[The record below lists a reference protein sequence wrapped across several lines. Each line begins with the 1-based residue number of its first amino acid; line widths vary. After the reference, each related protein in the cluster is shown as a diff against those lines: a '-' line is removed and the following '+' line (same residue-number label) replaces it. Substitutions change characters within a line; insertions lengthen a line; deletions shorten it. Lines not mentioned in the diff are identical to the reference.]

1 MTSKPR
7 KPKKKTA
14 GKNTAGKNSGHRR
27 PSGAASRARRTRVDP
42 VLTEII
48 RNGVMAVTEEMK
60 SNLTRTA
67 YNPIIYEAL
76 DFTVGIFT
84 PDGRTV
90 SIGLGLPMFIRGMAQ
105 TVQAKLAHFG
115 AASLRPGDVLITNDS
130 YTTGSH
136 LNHITLTQ
144 PIFEGRTMVAL
155 ACCMAHWTDVGGT
168 LGGMTTD
175 IYSEGLQ
182 IPFLKLYRE
191 GVANEDLMDII
202 RMNVRLPARAMGDL
216 RAQLTAVRTG
226 EKRFLELVGR
236 YGRENVRLAIE
247 DIMDY
252 SELAARARA
261 RTIPDGVY
269 EAESYMDDDG
279 IDIGKRI
286 PIRVKVIVEGD
297 SVTIDLSGVSQ
308 QVRGFYN
315 SGLTT
320 GLACCQ
326 VAYKCLTSPTDY
338 PINDGS
344 FRALRTILPPGRV
357 VSAVRP
363 APMRWWMT
371 FPMTIVDTVFK
382 ALAPAIPGRVIA
394 GHHADLLMC
403 VMNGIHP
410 RDGKLFIG
418 ALGPCGGGWGAKRG
432 EDGMSATICMND
444 GDTHNTPVEMMEVK
458 YPFLIERHALV
469 PDSGGPG
476 KHRGGLG
483 LEYAVRAR
491 SGINLSMQIERV
503 HCRPWGLEGG
513 LPGTGNNVEL
523 VRDGKPVRD
532 LPNAKVLA
540 VHLKAGDLYVVRS
553 GGGGGFGP
561 PAERPHAQVL
571 DDVRQGYVS
580 AVAAQRDYAVR
591 LEQNSANRDLDD
603 PSISL
608 RSDEK

>member
-1 MTSKPR
+1 MTRPAAPR
-7 KPKKKTA
+7 KT
-14 GKNTAGKNSGHRR
+14 
-27 PSGAASRARRTRVDP
+27 ARRADA

-48 RNGVMAVTEEMK
+48 RNGVMAVTGEMK
-60 SNLTRTA
+60 TNLTRTA

-76 DFTVGIFT
+76 DFTTGLFT

-105 TVQAKLAHFG
+105 TVQAKLKHFG
-115 AASLRPGDVLITNDS
+115 VENLQPGDVLITNDS
-130 YTTGSH
+130 YITGSH

-144 PIFEGRTMVAL
+144 PIFEGKAL
-155 ACCMAHWTDVGGT
+155 VGHACCMAHWTDVGGL

-182 IPFLKLYRE
+182 IPFLKLYRAGE
-191 GVANEDLMDII
+191 VNQDLVDII
-202 RMNVRLPARAMGDL
+202 RMNVRLPERAMGDL

-226 EKRFLELVGR
+226 EKRFLELVRR
-236 YGRENVRLAIE
+236 YGRDNVRRAIE

-252 SELAARARA
+252 SERSARVRA
-261 RTIPDGVY
+261 KSIPDGVY
-269 EAESYMDDDG
+269 EAESFMDDDG
-279 IDIGKRI
+279 ISVGTRI
-286 PIRVKVIVEGD
+286 PIRVKVVVRGEDI
-297 SVTIDLSGVSQ
+297 TIDLSEVSE

-320 GLACCQ
+320 GIACCQ

-344 FRALRTILPPGRV
+344 FRALKCIIPPGRV

-371 FPMTIVDTVFK
+371 FPMTIVDTIFK
-382 ALAPAIPGRVIA
+382 ALSPAIPDRVIA

-410 RDGKLFIG
+410 ADGKLFIG

-432 EDGMSATICMND
+432 EDGLSATICMND
-444 GDTHNTPVEMMEVK
+444 GDTHNTPVEMMEVRF
-458 YPFLIERHALV
+458 PILVERHALV

-476 KHRGGLG
+476 EHRGGLG
-483 LEYAVRAR
+483 LEYAVQAR
-491 SGINLSMQIERV
+491 TGLNVSMQIERV

-513 LPGTGNNVEL
+513 GEGTGNRVEL
-523 VRDGKPVRD
+523 VRNGKAERE

-540 VHLKAGDLYVVRS
+540 TRLNKGDVYVVQS

-561 PAERPHAQVL
+561 ASKRPRERVR
-571 DDVRQGYVS
+571 DDVRQGYVTPE
-580 AVAAQRDYAVR
+580 AARRDYGFDAD
-591 LEQNSANRDLDD
+591 S
-603 PSISL
+603 
-608 RSDEK
+608 